1 MRGARLR
8 RLKISEKSL
17 PNFCLAVNLCFIL
30 TTAFFIGMTLFFIFS
45 ILLVLSELL
54 PVPSTFPAALG
65 SVCPNF
71 LRLMMRHRLLTRIRR
86 QLELT
91 KTGTDAVTRLPV
103 SKKVDTHEADELIPV
118 KMNRFTGGLNCRLF
132 TFFSRL
138 AQASVVQSVQSSCK
152 SILFDPSDNVVAC
165 VALPSWDKHLIL
177 STSDGALATDSQA
190 KSR

>member
-1 MRGARLR
+1 MQVKLVNFMLTMTSGATLR
-8 RLKISEKSL
+8 QLKTKEKSWHNL
-17 PNFCLAVNLCFIL
+17 CLAVNLCFIL

-86 QLELT
+86 QLEVT

-103 SKKVDTHEADELIPV
+103 SKKVDTHEADE
-118 KMNRFTGGLNCRLF
+118 
-132 TFFSRL
+132 
-138 AQASVVQSVQSSCK
+138 
-152 SILFDPSDNVVAC
+152 
-165 VALPSWDKHLIL
+165 
-177 STSDGALATDSQA
+177 
-190 KSR
+190 